1 MDKVERKNASGRVTV
16 AESAG
21 FCFGVKRAVQL
32 VYDEAAK
39 DAGHVYTL
47 GPIIHNEYVVDDLKK
62 KGVGV
67 IDDDLICEDTGEI
80 PPEGS
85 VIIIRSHGVSE
96 EMHNRIRNRGYRVV
110 DATCPFVKKIHTIV
124 RDASLAGYPVI
135 IIGNPDHP
143 EVRGIRGWVSGDCA
157 VIENEED
164 AKNMLLPKD
173 KKIALVSQT
182 TFNYDKFQE
191 LVEIITFLG
200 YHVVVANTICNATRE
215 RQKEAMDLAARSD
228 VMIVIGGK
236 HSSNTQKLYDICRS
250 QCANT
255 YYIQDQSDLQNIT
268 ISSESRVGITAGAST
283 PNTII
288 QEVSQNVRG
297 TEL

>member
-110 DATCPFVKKIHTIV
+110 DATCPFVK
-124 RDASLAGYPVI
+124 
-135 IIGNPDHP
+135 
-143 EVRGIRGWVSGDCA
+143 
-157 VIENEED
+157 ED

-236 HSSNTQKLYDICRS
+236 NSSNTQKLYDICRS

-297 TEL
+297 TEF

>member
-1 MDKVERKNASGRVTV
+1 MDKAERENASGRVTV

-47 GPIIHNEYVVDDLKK
+47 GPIIHNEYVVNDLKK

-85 VIIIRSHGVSE
+85 VVIIRSHGVSE
-96 EMHNRIRNRGYRVV
+96 EMYSRIKNRGYKVV

-124 RDASLAGYPVI
+124 KDASLAGYPVI

-164 AKNMLLPKD
+164 ARNMLLPKD

-200 YHVVVANTICNATRE
+200 YH
-215 RQKEAMDLAARSD
+215 
-228 VMIVIGGK
+228 
-236 HSSNTQKLYDICRS
+236 QKLYDICRS

-297 TEL
+297 TEF